1 MFVQHV
7 KDAVRKAPKE
17 EEAGDQDK
25 GSKEIRAVQSA
36 HEFQRFVFHFFL
48 LIFIFEAFSGD
59 EWTFLVLRTRRL
71 HMKFCKIKDSSAD
84 SRFFHK
90 EM

>member
-17 EEAGDQDK
+17 EETGDQDK
-25 GSKEIRAVQSA
+25 GGKEIRAVQSA

-48 LIFIFEAFSGD
+48 LIFIFEAFSGGVAVQ
-59 EWTFLVLRTRRL
+59 VL
-71 HMKFCKIKDSSAD
+71 FSFSAHAG
-84 SRFFHK
+84 FT
-90 EM
+90 

>member
-36 HEFQRFVFHFFL
+36 HEFQRFVFHFFSK
-48 LIFIFEAFSGD
+48 FSMFQVFSGD
-59 EWTFLVLRTRRL
+59 EWTFLVLRKRRL